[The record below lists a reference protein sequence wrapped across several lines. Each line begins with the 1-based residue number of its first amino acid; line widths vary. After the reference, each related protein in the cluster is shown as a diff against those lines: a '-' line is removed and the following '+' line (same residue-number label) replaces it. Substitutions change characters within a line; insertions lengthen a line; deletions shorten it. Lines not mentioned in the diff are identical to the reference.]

1 MTVLGGIDR
10 RLLQN
15 VDWPLLGAMGGLV
28 ILSAT
33 TLASLHI
40 GRAGGNV
47 AFRQLAWFTLGLFAL
62 VAVASVDYRRLV
74 RLAPVFFVMGLV
86 GLASVFVLGRT
97 VSGARRWILLGP
109 MSVQPSEVFKLC
121 FVLMVVWFLST
132 RWAQPVGKTVLVAA
146 APLALVPAVLIV
158 RVAWPLASS
167 ATVDVRAPPSRLN
180 VTCEPGGRAPAPGS
194 GVTVAVNTTSWP
206 NTDGFTLELSVV
218 VVVAWLM
225 VCVSGALVLVAKF
238 VSPP

>member
-86 GLASVFVLGRT
+86 GLASVFVLAGT
-97 VSGARRWILLGP
+97 
-109 MSVQPSEVFKLC
+109 
-121 FVLMVVWFLST
+121 
-132 RWAQPVGKTVLVAA
+132 
-146 APLALVPAVLIV
+146 VPARGAGSFPGPRRGRPPGASRSCLV
-158 RVAWPLASS
+158 RL
-167 ATVDVRAPPSRLN
+167 PP
-180 VTCEPGGRAPAPGS
+180 
-194 GVTVAVNTTSWP
+194 
-206 NTDGFTLELSVV
+206 GFL
-218 VVVAWLM
+218 
-225 VCVSGALVLVAKF
+225 
-238 VSPP
+238 P

>member
-109 MSVQPSEVFKLC
+109 MSVQPSEVFKRSEEHTSELQSPYDLVC
-121 FVLMVVWFLST
+121 RLLLEKKNTIIFQITPTLS
-132 RWAQPVGKTVLVAA
+132 
-146 APLALVPAVLIV
+146 
-158 RVAWPLASS
+158 
-167 ATVDVRAPPSRLN
+167 
-180 VTCEPGGRAPAPGS
+180 
-194 GVTVAVNTTSWP
+194 
-206 NTDGFTLELSVV
+206 
-218 VVVAWLM
+218 
-225 VCVSGALVLVAKF
+225 
-238 VSPP
+238 